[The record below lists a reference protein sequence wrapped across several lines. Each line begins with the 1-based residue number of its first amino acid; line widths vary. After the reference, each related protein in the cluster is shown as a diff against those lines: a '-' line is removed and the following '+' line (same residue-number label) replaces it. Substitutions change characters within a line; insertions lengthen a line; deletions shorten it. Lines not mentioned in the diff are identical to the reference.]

1 MEKIIVILGPTATG
15 KTDLA
20 IKLAKRFNGEVVSAD
35 SRQIY
40 REMDIATAKPAQA
53 QSAKRKAKNNHYL
66 INGISQH
73 LVDIIR
79 PNQKFNAALYKELA
93 LKAIRNIQK
102 RGKIPFLVG
111 GTGLYIKAVVD
122 NLNFPKVIPSQ
133 KLRKT
138 LEAKTEK
145 GLFRLYKKLDPKG
158 ARLIDKNN
166 KRRLVRALEV
176 CYLTKEP
183 FWQQRKKEKPLFDV
197 LQLGIKVPKKTL
209 KKRISSRIE
218 RMFDQGLEKEAR
230 RLFKKYG
237 DLPLFRQTI
246 GYQEWLPLTKGKINQ
261 KTRVGIKNKMK
272 NHTWQYA
279 RRQTVWFKK
288 DPRIVWL
295 PNRNPDKKAK
305 KLIKS
310 FVSQF

>member
-1 MEKIIVILGPTATG
+1 
-15 KTDLA
+15 
-20 IKLAKRFNGEVVSAD
+20 LAKQFNGEIVSAD

-40 REMDIATAKPAQA
+40 REMDIATATPRKIK
-53 QSAKRKAKNNHYL
+53 SEKRKAKSNYLVNGVPHYL
-66 INGISQH
+66 I
-73 LVDIIR
+73 DIIR

-122 NLNFPKVIPSQ
+122 NLSFPKVIPSK

-138 LEAKTEK
+138 LEAKTK
-145 GLFRLYKKLDPKG
+145 QDLFKLYKKLDPKG
-158 ARLIDKNN
+158 ARFIDKNN

-197 LQLGIKVPKKTL
+197 LQLGIKLPKKTL
-209 KKRISSRIE
+209 KKRIVLRIE
-218 RMFDQGLEKEAR
+218 KMLKQGLEKEAKH
-230 RLFKKYG
+230 LFMKYG
-237 DLPLFRQTI
+237 RLPLFRQTI
-246 GYQEWLPLTKGKINQ
+246 GYQEWLPLLKGKIDL
-261 KTRVGIKNKMK
+261 KTKAKIKDKMK
-272 NHTWQYA
+272 NHTWQYS
-279 RRQTVWFKK
+279 RRQMVWFKK
-288 DPRIVWL
+288 DSRIVWL

>member
-1 MEKIIVILGPTATG
+1 MPGKPKLIVILGPTASG
-15 KTDLA
+15 KTNLA
-20 IKLAKRFNGEVVSAD
+20 LKLAKQFKGEIVSAD

-40 REMDIATAKPAQA
+40 REMDIATAKPRKIK
-53 QSAKRKAKNNHYL
+53 SEKRKAKSNYLVNGVPHYL
-66 INGISQH
+66 I
-73 LVDIIR
+73 DIIR

-111 GTGLYIKAVVD
+111 GTGLYIRAIID
-122 NLNFPKVIPSQ
+122 NLSFPKVIPSH

-138 LEAKTEK
+138 LEAKTK
-145 GLFRLYKKLDPKG
+145 QDLFKLYKKLDPKG
-158 ARLIDKNN
+158 ARFIDKNN

-197 LQLGIKVPKKTL
+197 LQLGMKLPRQTL

-218 RMFDQGLEKEAR
+218 KMFSQGLEKEVK

-237 DLPLFRQTI
+237 CLPVLGQTI
-246 GYQEWLPLTKGKINQ
+246 GYQEWLPL
-261 KTRVGIKNKMK
+261 IKNKAGIKEEMK
-272 NHTWQYA
+272 NHTWQYS
-279 RRQTVWFKK
+279 RRQMVWFKK
-288 DPRIVWL
+288 DSRIVWL
-295 PNRNPDKKAK
+295 PCKNPGKKAREI
-305 KLIKS
+305 IKS